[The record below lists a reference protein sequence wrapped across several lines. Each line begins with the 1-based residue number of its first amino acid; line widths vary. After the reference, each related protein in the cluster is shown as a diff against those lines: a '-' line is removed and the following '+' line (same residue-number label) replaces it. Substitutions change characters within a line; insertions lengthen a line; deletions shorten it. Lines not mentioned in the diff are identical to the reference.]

1 MKLTEITIAIG
12 GGGAAKTPKDIFGE
26 ITPPKELEPLIGKGG
41 QGAGG
46 ISLFLN
52 NLITLIY
59 EIAAILV
66 VFMLLWGGL
75 EWILSGGDKEKVGEA
90 RKRIVNALI
99 GLGLLAVAFA
109 ILKVFG
115 IFTGFTTFF

>member
-1 MKLTEITIAIG
+1 MKIAVDPRG
-12 GGGAAKTPKDIFGE
+12 VFGTLKPPPELQPLVSKGA
-26 ITPPKELEPLIGKGG
+26 
-41 QGAGG
+41 AGG

-99 GLGLLAVAFA
+99 GLAILAVAFA
-109 ILKVFG
+109 ILQVFG
-115 IFTGFTTFF
+115 IFTGFETFFKT

>member
-1 MKLTEITIAIG
+1 M
-12 GGGAAKTPKDIFGE
+12 TPKEIFGE
-26 ITPPKELEPLIGKGG
+26 IKPPEELQPLVDKGG

-59 EIAAILV
+59 EVAIVLV
-66 VFMLLWGGL
+66 VFMFLWGAL
-75 EWILSGGDKEKVGEA
+75 EWLISGGDKEKVAEA

-99 GLGLLAVAFA
+99 GLALLAVAFA

-115 IFTGFTTFF
+115 IFTGFTTFFNF